1 MTLTTPG
8 QNAPNG
14 GRDGR
19 QPPWRWAPERAAHD
33 RNGDGWWMW
42 WMCFPP
48 SRPLLRQVKTGGGWW
63 MWWMCFPPATA
74 VACRNRGRWMWWMW
88 WMCFPPSRPLLR
100 QMRTGGGCR
109 RTRTSTTDNI
119 LRLNT
124 LRGGKRLVVDV
135 QDLGPERRSDGG
147 RAVQRVRLNFFWR
160 EGERHPPHPPSALRT
175 WDF

>member
-8 QNAPNG
+8 QTAPNG

-33 RNGDGWWMW
+33 RNGDG
-42 WMCFPP
+42 
-48 SRPLLRQVKTGGGWW
+48 
-63 MWWMCFPPATA
+63 
-74 VACRNRGRWMWWMW
+74 WWMW

-135 QDLGPERRSDGG
+135 QDLAPKHPPDSDSQEWSVTISLI
-147 RAVQRVRLNFFWR
+147 RTARFAFTSACNAFKSLNFGFC
-160 EGERHPPHPPSALRT
+160 
-175 WDF
+175 